1 MFVLFFDTNI
11 CKIMDQIII
20 NLATKSN
27 TLLARVYLVQITSNL
42 SMNTYS
48 IKRNVISSANLT
60 FKTILVDRFPYILN
74 LWHERVTI

>member
-1 MFVLFFDTNI
+1 
-11 CKIMDQIII
+11 MDQIII

-27 TLLARVYLVQITSNL
+27 TLLARVYLVQITSN
-42 SMNTYS
+42 TYG

-74 LWHERVTI
+74 LWHERVKI

>member
-20 NLATKSN
+20 NLATNLN
-27 TLLARVYLVQITSNL
+27 TLNL

-48 IKRNVISSANLT
+48 IKRNVISSAHLT
-60 FKTILVDRFPYILN
+60 FKTILVDRFPDILN
-74 LWHERVTI
+74 LWHERVKI

>member
-74 LWHERVTI
+74 LWYGE

>member
-27 TLLARVYLVQITSNL
+27 NL

-60 FKTILVDRFPYILN
+60 FKTILVDRLPYILK
-74 LWHERVTI
+74 LWH

>member
-27 TLLARVYLVQITSNL
+27 TLNL
-42 SMNTYS
+42 NMNTYS

-74 LWHERVTI
+74 LWHEE

>member
-27 TLLARVYLVQITSNL
+27 TLNL
-42 SMNTYS
+42 SMNTYG
-48 IKRNVISSANLT
+48 IKRNVTSSANLT

-74 LWHERVTI
+74 LWHERVKI

>member
-27 TLLARVYLVQITSNL
+27 TLLTRVYLYEYL
-42 SMNTYS
+42 
-48 IKRNVISSANLT
+48 
-60 FKTILVDRFPYILN
+60 
-74 LWHERVTI
+74 

>member
-27 TLLARVYLVQITSNL
+27 NL

-48 IKRNVISSANLT
+48 IKRNVISSANST
-60 FKTILVDRFPYILN
+60 FENILVDRFPYILN
-74 LWHERVTI
+74 LWHERVKI